1 MFRLNAVIEAARA
14 GEKGKE
20 FEVVAN
26 EIRKFSKETAISTQT
41 INNTMSQIKDATNLI
56 NQSVEKIASIG
67 QIQAKSIEQT
77 SMLMEEIQQ
86 MAKKLNDFA
95 SKL

>member
-1 MFRLNAVIEAARA
+1 
-14 GEKGKE
+14 
-20 FEVVAN
+20 
-26 EIRKFSKETAISTQT
+26 
-41 INNTMSQIKDATNLI
+41 MSQIKDATNLI